1 MRFCSRIV
9 FRGMRNEEGGMRILK
24 SQSNLTPRSSLPT
37 PRLRDEYPFLNEP
50 DCPVELQALVT
61 RKVTDYHRY
70 QQLYGE
76 LRDCADIDELSEK
89 SGQLLDAYLDNQ
101 AIKRELD
108 YYQKNHRVL
117 GRHPMFKH
125 FQELSR
131 LRSMS
136 VRDLIREQDKVKNNI
151 WRVNSEIRK
160 GDKPQLDGKRQQKL
174 QMYEQKLSEINRLL
188 GE

>member
-1 MRFCSRIV
+1 MA
-9 FRGMRNEEGGMRILK
+9 RGRENSSLTE
-24 SQSNLTPRSSLPT
+24 SNLVPPHPRTPAPQITPLRS
-37 PRLRDEYPFLNEP
+37 EYPFLNEP

-61 RKVTDYHRY
+61 RKITDYHRY

-76 LRDCADIDELSEK
+76 LRDCSSEDELSDK
-89 SGQLLDAYLDNQ
+89 AGKLLDAYLDNQ